1 MPESRLLSPRTAVMD
16 GRIATENT
24 AGIKIVCS
32 PAMIVLLSTLTQSV
46 FWVSDRSSVN
56 DQAIIQRF
64 QKLSLPPGQCIRILY
79 GRPGDQKEDLYHSER
94 YFRIM
99 EESRFPP

>member
-1 MPESRLLSPRTAVMD
+1 ME
-16 GRIATENT
+16 RIATENT

-46 FWVSDRSSVN
+46 SWVSDRSSVN

-64 QKLSLPPGQCIRILY
+64 QKLSLPPVNAFEYYTVDPVTRKKIYTILS
-79 GRPGDQKEDLYHSER
+79 GILE
-94 YFRIM
+94 
-99 EESRFPP
+99 